1 MYHIEV
7 YKRSYYERSENFIQ
21 VVSHMQLIVRSSK
34 IMRNELAPFATWL
47 LDSTG
52 QYIILI
58 GKISLVL
65 KFT

>member
-21 VVSHMQLIVRSSK
+21 VVSHIQMMVRSSK
-34 IMRNELAPFATWL
+34 IMRNEFAPFATWL

-52 QYIILI
+52 QNIILV
-58 GKISLVL
+58 GKI
-65 KFT
+65 